1 MPPQCDCVSLNTCR
15 CSSIQRI
22 NFHSLHIYLF
32 VTSKLQM
39 WKEASYLFLGMPR
52 GNWKSK
58 LQSFIYSD
66 GMTTVQLYT
75 ASKLTAGMCS
85 IISLLDLLAFHLKSI
100 FLSVQVFTYVDAE
113 YSRCYAGCQGSPYSW
128 KLDTR
133 PNGLF
138 PLNLPL
144 MILSKLC
151 TFVTDPTLS
160 LIHHLLVPNIDIT
173 NQIQYLLN
181 PIIIWCQNECLFLQ
195 STVTEF
201 KKEEILGHNMP
212 LSLKSFKTLNIVF
225 VSGNTK

>member
-1 MPPQCDCVSLNTCR
+1 MQKD
-15 CSSIQRI
+15 
-22 NFHSLHIYLF
+22 
-32 VTSKLQM
+32 
-39 WKEASYLFLGMPR
+39 ASHLFLGMPR
-52 GNWKSK
+52 GNWTSK

-66 GMTTVQLYT
+66 GMTTVQLHT

-113 YSRCYAGCQGSPYSW
+113 YSRCYAGCQGSSHSW

-133 PNGLF
+133 PNGFF

-181 PIIIWCQNECLFLQ
+181 PNNYL
-195 STVTEF
+195 VP
-201 KKEEILGHNMP
+201 K
-212 LSLKSFKTLNIVF
+212 
-225 VSGNTK
+225 

>member
-1 MPPQCDCVSLNTCR
+1 MQKD
-15 CSSIQRI
+15 
-22 NFHSLHIYLF
+22 
-32 VTSKLQM
+32 
-39 WKEASYLFLGMPR
+39 ASHLFLGMPR
-52 GNWKSK
+52 GNWTSK

-66 GMTTVQLYT
+66 RMTTVQLHT

-85 IISLLDLLAFHLKSI
+85 IINLLDLLAFHLKSI

-113 YSRCYAGCQGSPYSW
+113 YSRCYAGCQGSSPSW

-133 PNGLF
+133 RNGLF

-181 PIIIWCQNECLFLQ
+181 PNNYLVPNECLFLQ
-195 STVTEF
+195 SMNL
-201 KKEEILGHNMP
+201 KK
-212 LSLKSFKTLNIVF
+212 KKF
-225 VSGNTK
+225 